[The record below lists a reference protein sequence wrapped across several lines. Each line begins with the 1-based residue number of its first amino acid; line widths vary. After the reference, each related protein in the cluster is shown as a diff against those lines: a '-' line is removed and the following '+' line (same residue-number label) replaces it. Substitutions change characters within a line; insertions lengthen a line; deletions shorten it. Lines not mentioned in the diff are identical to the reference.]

1 MSSVLQELR
10 CNDVGGLNNVMGR
23 EDEEA
28 LPEVRSFPMGPI
40 LMQDLSIDW
49 NLSDTLNFVV
59 EVVWV
64 SAAVE
69 TKTKF
74 GT

>member
-1 MSSVLQELR
+1 MSSVSQELR

-40 LMQDLSIDW
+40 LMQDHSID
-49 NLSDTLNFVV
+49 
-59 EVVWV
+59 
-64 SAAVE
+64 
-69 TKTKF
+69 
-74 GT
+74 